1 MATALEVGLAGR
13 AYPIHIGA
21 EVLGGVRDA
30 VNFLR
35 ARNRPVALLADT
47 KVARLHR
54 DAFDQTFENVPSLG
68 LEGGETTKSLQALGR
83 VYDFLAEAG
92 IDRTGALFVVGG
104 GVIGDLGGFAAATYL
119 RGIDFHQVPTTLL
132 AMVDSSVGGK
142 TGINIAAGKNLV
154 GSFHQPRAVHIASD
168 FLQTLPV
175 REFNAGMAE
184 VIKYG
189 MLADAELFERLG
201 RTSWSAPTP
210 GLEDIIHRC
219 CEIKADIVRADER
232 EEASSGGRALLN
244 LGHTFAHAIEQTA
257 GYGEYLHGEA
267 VGVGLVMAADVSR
280 QQGAISDNDLE
291 TVRDLVETTGLPV
304 SLHSPLP
311 VDALVAA
318 MKRDKKVR
326 AGRLRLVLLERIG
339 QAVTRD
345 GADEAELRELWRK
358 YGAH

>member
-1 MATALEVGLAGR
+1 MEVGLAGR
-13 AYPIHIGA
+13 SYPIHIGG
-21 EVLGGVRDA
+21 EVFCGVRDA

-47 KVARLHR
+47 EVARLHR
-54 DAFDQTFENVPSLG
+54 KALDEAFEDVPLFG
-68 LEGGETTKSLQALGR
+68 LEGGEPTKSLEVLGR

-119 RGIDFHQVPTTLL
+119 RGIDLHQVPTTLL

-154 GSFHQPRAVHIASD
+154 GSFHQPKAVHIATD

-189 MLADAELFERLG
+189 MLADAGLFEKLRQS
-201 RTSWSAPTP
+201 SWSAQNPD
-210 GLEDIIHRC
+210 LEGVIHRC

-280 QQGAISDNDLE
+280 RHGGISDNDLE
-291 TVRDLVETTGLPV
+291 TVRDLVKTTGLPV
-304 SLHSPLP
+304 SLRSALS

-326 AGRLRLVLLERIG
+326 AGRLRLVLLEERIG

-345 GADEAELRELWRK
+345 GADEAELREIWRK
-358 YGAH
+358 YGAR